1 MFRWEDM
8 LVILAVGLILFG
20 PNKLVDFAK
29 SLGTAFTEFKK
40 AANPEGANPQVAH
53 AAAQPAMA
61 HAAPART
68 RARAPRRT
76 ATKKPAK
83 RKTKRA

>member
-40 AANPEGANPQVAH
+40 AANPDAH
-53 AAAQPAMA
+53 SAQAATAQPVVAQ
-61 HAAPART
+61 AAPTKAKRVSKP
-68 RARAPRRT
+68 AA
-76 ATKKPAK
+76 KKPIKAK
-83 RKTKRA
+83 ASRA

>member
-40 AANPEGANPQVAH
+40 AANPEGQQ
-53 AAAQPAMA
+53 AAAPQQIVRNIPV
-61 HAAPART
+61 RT
-68 RARAPRRT
+68 RKVVRKPIAKKPVAKAKAARA
-76 ATKKPAK
+76 
-83 RKTKRA
+83 

>member
-40 AANPEGANPQVAH
+40 AANPEGSNAQ
-53 AAAQPAMA
+53 AAQPALT
-61 HAAPART
+61 HAAPAR
-68 RARAPRRT
+68 ARAPRKT
-76 ATKKPAK
+76 AAKKPAK
-83 RKTKRA
+83 RKAART

>member
-40 AANPEGANPQVAH
+40 AANPDGTNAQAAH
-53 AAAQPAMA
+53 ATAQPALA
-61 HAAPART
+61 HAAPARK
-68 RARAPRRT
+68 PRKS
-76 ATKKPAK
+76 AAKKPAK
-83 RKTKRA
+83 RKAARA